1 MDKTT
6 APQRR
11 DLFLPGQLDVTLLRL
26 CHQVIEQHI
35 DFKNSV
41 MLAIQPRGV
50 YLGKRMHAL
59 LNVLRPDI
67 SLPYGELDV
76 TFFRDDVLRH
86 GSPLIANRTKVD
98 FLVEGKRVILV
109 DDVLYTGRTI
119 RAALDAMLA
128 FGRPST
134 VELLVLVD
142 RNRERE
148 LPVEARYAGITVDAL
163 PSEKVIVR
171 LKESGGEDSVRI
183 ESR

>member
-1 MDKTT
+1 LDN
-6 APQRR
+6 PQQPHRL
-11 DLFLPGQLDVTLLRL
+11 DLFLPGQLHVTLLRL
-26 CHQVIEQHI
+26 CQELIEQHI

-41 MLAIQPRGV
+41 LMSIQPRGV
-50 YLGKRMHAL
+50 YLGRRINTL
-59 LNVLRPDI
+59 LQQLRPDI
-67 SLPYGELDV
+67 HLPYGELDV
-76 TFFRDDVLRH
+76 TFFRDDVRRH
-86 GSPLIANRTKVD
+86 PSPLLANTTKVD

-128 FGRPST
+128 FGRPNS

-142 RNRERE
+142 RNRQRE
-148 LPVEARYAGITVDAL
+148 LPIEARYTGITVDVL